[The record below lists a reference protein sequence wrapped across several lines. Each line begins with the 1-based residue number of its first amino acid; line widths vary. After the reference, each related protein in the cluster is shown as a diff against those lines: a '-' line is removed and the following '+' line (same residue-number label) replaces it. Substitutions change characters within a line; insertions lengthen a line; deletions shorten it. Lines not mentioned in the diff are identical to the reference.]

1 MNISPINNFKYAYTF
16 KSNNPEQEKIE
27 NSKTDNAEE
36 SAVKTED
43 INYKTLLKKVI
54 FQLKN

>member
-1 MNISPINNFKYAYTF
+1 MNISPVNNFKYAYTF
-16 KSNNPEQEKIE
+16 KSNNPEQDKIE

-43 INYKTLLKKVI
+43 INNKTEKKERT
-54 FQLKN
+54 F